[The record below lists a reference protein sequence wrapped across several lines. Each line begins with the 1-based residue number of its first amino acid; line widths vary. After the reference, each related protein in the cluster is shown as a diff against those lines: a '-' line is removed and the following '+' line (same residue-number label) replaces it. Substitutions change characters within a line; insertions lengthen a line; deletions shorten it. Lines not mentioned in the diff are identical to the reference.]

1 MSVCSLFYFGT
12 EFGLPRRKHGLKL
25 FLTQIKKK
33 YYPRGWKPERLK
45 KSLVF
50 IYAEKVTNGKGNS
63 YFCVLIDVLWIY
75 SISTTI
81 GTAGTLPFT
90 AKLRFNEQ
98 IVTSLY
104 AIDVID
110 AN

>member
-1 MSVCSLFYFGT
+1 VQLILFWYRIWT
-12 EFGLPRRKHGLKL
+12 STKEARVEIIPYSN
-25 FLTQIKKK
+25 KKK